1 MSKEDDDKYYKL
13 GDAYDEFNYSY
24 GANDKTV
31 SALKMV
37 GKGLFNVGK
46 FLITDGKD
54 QLESYNERT
63 REKLDKKR
71 RE

>member
-1 MSKEDDDKYYKL
+1 MSENDDDKYYKM
-13 GDAYDEFNYSY
+13 GDALDELNYSY
-24 GANDKTV
+24 GAKDKTV

-54 QLESYNERT
+54 QLESYNQRT
-63 REKLDKKR
+63 REKIDKKR
-71 RE
+71 SE

>member
-1 MSKEDDDKYYKL
+1 MSENDDDKYYKL
-13 GDAYDEFNYSY
+13 GDAVDEFNYSY
-24 GANDKTV
+24 GAKDKTV

-46 FLITDGKD
+46 YLITDGKD

-63 REKLDKKR
+63 REKLDQKR
-71 RE
+71 K